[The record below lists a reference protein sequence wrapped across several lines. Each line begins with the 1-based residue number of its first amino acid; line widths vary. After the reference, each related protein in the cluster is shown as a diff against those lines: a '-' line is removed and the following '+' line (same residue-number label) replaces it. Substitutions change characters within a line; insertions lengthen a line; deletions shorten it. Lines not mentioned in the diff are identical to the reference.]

1 MKYRT
6 QILGLTGLLALL
18 AFWQIGSLILAQSMP
33 LSNMLTPAAALGSL
47 AHLLPEAALWAH
59 IGASLQRVAV
69 GLMGALAAG
78 IPIGFALG
86 LSRRAEEA
94 AGPAFQFLR
103 MVSPLSWMPVAV
115 MLFGIGDAPIYFL
128 LAFAAVWPIILN
140 TASGVRH
147 INPQWLEL
155 GVRSRQRAGKCCLKS
170 CCPPCWAIF

>member
-6 QILGLTGLLALL
+6 PILGLTGLLALL

-33 LSNMLTPAAALGSL
+33 LANMLTPAAALGSL

-86 LSRRAEEA
+86 LSRRVEEA
-94 AGPAFQFLR
+94 AGPAFQFSR

-115 MLFGIGDAPIYFL
+115 MLFGIGNAPIYFCWRL
-128 LAFAAVWPIILN
+128 
-140 TASGVRH
+140 
-147 INPQWLEL
+147 
-155 GVRSRQRAGKCCLKS
+155 
-170 CCPPCWAIF
+170 PPCGRLS